1 MKINV
6 WPFSFSVGV
15 VTAAGFTICALL
27 VALAP
32 EATAALFS
40 YLLHIDLTGLV
51 RKLTWGSFFAGLFGV
66 SLTMAIAAAVT
77 AWLYN
82 RAAEA

>member
-1 MKINV
+1 MKINI

-15 VTAAGFTICALL
+15 VTALVFAICAFF
-27 VALAP
+27 VAVAP
-32 EATAALFS
+32 DATGAVFS

-51 RKLTWGSFFAGLFGV
+51 RPISWGGFVAGLVTVGV
-66 SLTMAIAAAVT
+66 GTALCASVV

-82 RAAEA
+82 RMA